1 LLSKILV
8 SGCGMSYSKQEKP
21 SWVKVLKICGLNIVD
36 VGGPA
41 VSNEWILNSLING
54 IIKHKPTHVI
64 CQLTATG
71 KLDIESNDERYKE
84 LVETDTLRNFTF
96 KGVWPSSSSDDHKVK
111 KDYYK
116 WIYSKSIDVDNTA
129 VKLFALSEACKK
141 SNISLHIIQ
150 GYKID
155 WNNHHLLKLI
165 DFDETFNMEKYYH
178 QSEYYQYHDH
188 VNQNTV
194 PCKQF
199 MKHFVKKINKEFLQ
213 FYGLNEKLKKFQND

>member
-1 LLSKILV
+1 
-8 SGCGMSYSKQEKP
+8 M
-21 SWVKVLKICGLNIVD
+21 
-36 VGGPA
+36 
-41 VSNEWILNSLING
+41 
-54 IIKHKPTHVI
+54 
-64 CQLTATG
+64 
-71 KLDIESNDERYKE
+71 
-84 LVETDTLRNFTF
+84 
-96 KGVWPSSSSDDHKVK
+96 
-111 KDYYK
+111 
-116 WIYSKSIDVDNTA
+116 
-129 VKLFALSEACKK
+129 KLFALSEACKK